1 MESVVFCSH
10 GPRLTKFLK
19 DHETSAGYKGET
31 LSTKVSAGQFQQTY
45 SKPLAQNILKTLGKR
60 FTDVS
65 KDVVAA
71 TRIANFRQWPLCTKK
86 DEVTGNLITLICIF

>member
-1 MESVVFCSH
+1 MALMQF
-10 GPRLTKFLK
+10 FK

-31 LSTKVSAGQFQQTY
+31 MSGKISEGQFHAMY
-45 SKPLAQNILKTLGKR
+45 SKPLAENILKTLENR

-65 KDVVAA
+65 EDVVAA

-86 DEVTGNLITLICIF
+86 DDVSRRCDHFCTI